1 MPMVAAA
8 DGRAA
13 PLAREQWTSVKAVL
27 VGSGSD
33 GMGGAGICDAVIGL
47 TGKDSPSDV
56 CLLYVGT
63 PTYDMEGPAAKQCQ
77 PFLAAGCQVSELR
90 LVDATPAPT
99 VEDITA
105 AIRDADVILVSGG
118 NPLYAV
124 ALWEAYGVPEL
135 LREAAVAGTVICGGS
150 CGLICWFDAG
160 HSDSADP
167 ASYKNA
173 MLGGGAKAVEG
184 ADTWEYVR
192 VPCLG
197 LLPGLIC
204 PHHDRV
210 QSNGVLRA
218 TDFDAMM
225 IRHPG
230 EYGIAVDHWAAL
242 IFDGSGAYSVFNVP
256 DKPGSVSADGTFVSD
271 GSGSPGVWLKEVTN
285 GEVQST
291 LLPRSGL
298 VSSLLR
304 PAKEIIQDPR
314 VSELRLANPVE

>member
-1 MPMVAAA
+1 MSATRRTAALAAA
-8 DGRAA
+8 LEGSGAIPMATAAGPAA
-13 PLAREQWTSVKAVL
+13 PLAPEQWGGVKAVL

-33 GMGGAGICDAVIGL
+33 GMGGAGIRDAVLGL

-56 CLLYVGT
+56 RLLYLGT
-63 PTYDMEGPAAKQCQ
+63 PTYDMQGPAAKQCQ

-99 VEDITA
+99 AEAITA
-105 AIRDADVILVSGG
+105 AIRGADVILVSGG

-173 MLGGGAKAVEG
+173 MLGGSVTQESSQSKDAGAKAVKG
-184 ADTWEYVR
+184 FGTWEYVR

-218 TDFDAMM
+218 TDFESMM

-242 IFDGSGAYSVFNVP
+242 IFDGSGAYSVFSVP
-256 DKPGSVSADGTFVSD
+256 DKPGSVSADGFFVSD
-271 GSGSPGVWLKEVTN
+271 GSGSPGVWLKEVTD

-291 LLPRSGL
+291 LLPR
-298 VSSLLR
+298 
-304 PAKEIIQDPR
+304 
-314 VSELRLANPVE
+314 